1 MHIPVMLNET
11 VEVLRPNEGGKYLD
25 VTLGGAGHAEAI
37 LEASGPE
44 GRLLGTDA
52 DAAAV
57 ERCAARLARF
67 GERVLV
73 RQAWIDE
80 APALARAL
88 GFDAADGVV
97 ADLGLSSFQLDDADR
112 GFAFM
117 KEGPLD
123 MRFDRTR
130 GGMTVAEWLEQA
142 DIEMLTHVLR
152 EFGDVERARAVAEA
166 IWAARPVRTTATL
179 RDAVAGVAKLRPGKH
194 IHPATQVFQ
203 ALRIAAND
211 ELDRLERALPAL
223 IGVLAP
229 GGRLAVIT
237 FHSLE
242 DRIVKTAFKDAG
254 VAVEAVPGFGLNQA
268 ERPAQVRAL
277 TKKPLRP
284 GEAEL
289 RANPRARSAKL
300 RAVEKL

>member
-1 MHIPVMLNET
+1 MHIPVMLTET
-11 VEVLRPNEGGKYLD
+11 MEVLCPKAGGRYLD

-37 LEASGPE
+37 LEASAPD

-57 ERCAARLARF
+57 ERCADRLERF
-67 GERVLV
+67 GERARA

-80 APALARAL
+80 APAVARAL
-88 GFDAADGVV
+88 GFAPVDGVV
-97 ADLGLSSFQLDDADR
+97 ADLGLSSFQLGDAER

-123 MRFDRTR
+123 MRFDRSR
-130 GGMTVAEWLEQA
+130 GMTVAEWLEQA
-142 DIEMLTHVLR
+142 DVEMLTRVLR
-152 EFGDVERARAVAEA
+152 TYGDVERARAVAEA
-166 IWAARPVRTTATL
+166 IWAARPVRTTTEL
-179 RDAVAGVAKLRPGKH
+179 RDAVTDAAKLRPGKH

-203 ALRIAAND
+203 ALRIATNG
-211 ELDRLERALPAL
+211 ELDRLERALPSL

-242 DRIVKTAFKDAG
+242 DRIVKTAFKVAG
-254 VAVEAVPGFGLNQA
+254 SAVEVAPGFGMNQA
-268 ERPAQVRAL
+268 ERPAWVRVL
-277 TKKPLRP
+277 TKKPMLP
-284 GEAEL
+284 GAAEVQS
-289 RANPRARSAKL
+289 NPRARSAKL
-300 RAVEKL
+300 RAVERL